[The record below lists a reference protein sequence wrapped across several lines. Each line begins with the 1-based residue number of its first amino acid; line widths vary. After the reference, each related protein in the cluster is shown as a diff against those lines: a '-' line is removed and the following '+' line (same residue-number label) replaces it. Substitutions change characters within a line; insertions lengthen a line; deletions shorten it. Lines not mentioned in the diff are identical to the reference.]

1 MADPT
6 PSTQGATPGRVS
18 MPGGV
23 GVYERPRTAW
33 AREHIGLLLGLLL
46 SLVGFAIF
54 AIRHWA

>member
-6 PSTQGATPGRVS
+6 PSTQRATPGRLS

-54 AIRHWA
+54 AIRQWA